1 VSEAQSQALPPDPMT
16 QTKDRMAQLA
26 ADKAQQMAIDK
37 TKTMIK
43 GYLPRFLWPL
53 LPGERGTV
61 AGNIESGA
69 SKWFWGLVSSAVF
82 SLVFFGLFALAFVG
96 VALIVVYAIVTG

>member
-1 VSEAQSQALPPDPMT
+1 MPEAQLQQLPPDPMT
-16 QTKDRMAQLA
+16 QTKNRLAEVA
-26 ADKAQQMAIDK
+26 ADKAQDMAMREAK
-37 TKTMIK
+37 SFVK

-61 AGNIESGA
+61 SGNVQSGA
-69 SKWFWGLVSSAVF
+69 SKWFWGLVSSAIF

-96 VALIVVYAIVTG
+96 VALIVVWAVVMG